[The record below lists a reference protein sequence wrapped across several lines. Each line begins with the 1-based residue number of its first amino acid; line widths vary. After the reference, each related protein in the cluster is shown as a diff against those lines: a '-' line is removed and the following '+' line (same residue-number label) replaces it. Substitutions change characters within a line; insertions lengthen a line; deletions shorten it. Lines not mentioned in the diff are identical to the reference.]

1 MKTEMKSKTLAAKAK
16 PAATKKA
23 AAAKTTTKPAVKAK
37 ASAARATRA
46 TKATK
51 AAAKTATKASTK
63 TDASTASAKHSPARA
78 KDRPVIKGASAGVK
92 RINMALQGGGAH
104 GAFGWGVMDKLLEDG
119 RLEIEGLSGTSAGSM
134 NAVVYAYGKLRGND
148 GAREALHNFWKAIS
162 DAGQKY
168 APPKNPFLDA
178 FKMEKNP
185 INDVMKA
192 MFSLVSPYQMNP
204 MNYNPLRDVLEAQ
217 VDFDELERSQLT
229 KLFICATNVRT
240 GKVRIF
246 HTPEVT
252 SKVVLASACLPQIF
266 QAVEI
271 NGEHYWDGGFM
282 GNPVLYPLFY
292 YTESRDVV
300 ILHINPIE
308 RPGPPTSSGDIANR
322 VNEITFNSSLIKE
335 LRSVYFVQ
343 QLLDQGKIKEEYRD
357 DFKYVLIHS
366 VRADSAMS
374 DLSAGSK
381 LSSEWGFL
389 TMLRDRGRA
398 LATQWIDHHFDDIGV
413 RSTVDLKREFL

>member
-1 MKTEMKSKTLAAKAK
+1 MKGIKAKAAAARTK
-16 PAATKKA
+16 PAATRKTTATKKA
-23 AAAKTTTKPAVKAK
+23 AAKPAAKAK
-37 ASAARATRA
+37 ASTGNG
-46 TKATK
+46 
-51 AAAKTATKASTK
+51 AAAKSA
-63 TDASTASAKHSPARA
+63 DARLAAKLA
-78 KDRPVIKGASAGVK
+78 KDHPVVKGASAGVK

-134 NAVVYAYGKLRGND
+134 NAVVYAYGKLKGND

-168 APPKNPFLDA
+168 APPKNPFLAA
-178 FKMEKNP
+178 FNMEKNP

-192 MFSLVSPYQMNP
+192 MFSLVSPYQINP

-217 VDFDELERSQLT
+217 VDFEELERSQAT

-240 GKVRIF
+240 GKVKIF

-343 QLLDQGKIKEEYRD
+343 QLLDQGKIKDEFRK

-381 LSSEWGFL
+381 LSSDWGFL

>member
-1 MKTEMKSKTLAAKAK
+1 MKSKNI
-16 PAATKKA
+16 AAT
-23 AAAKTTTKPAVKAK
+23 
-37 ASAARATRA
+37 SR
-46 TKATK
+46 
-51 AAAKTATKASTK
+51 KASTK
-63 TDASTASAKHSPARA
+63 AEAKSTTKSSSRTAAKPIAKKVMVKSAAWSPAKAPAPAIVHRTE
-78 KDRPVIKGASAGVK
+78 PK

-104 GAFGWGVMDKLLEDG
+104 GAFGWGVMDKFLEDG
-119 RLEIEGLSGTSAGSM
+119 RVEIEGLSGTSAGSM
-134 NAVVYAYGKLRGND
+134 NAVVYAYGKLKGND

-168 APPKNPFLDA
+168 AIKKMPWEMGMGHKENPLQD
-178 FKMEKNP
+178 M
-185 INDVMKA
+185 MKS
-192 MFSLVSPYQMNP
+192 MMSVFSPYQLNP

-217 VDFDELERSQLT
+217 VDFEELERSQAT

-240 GKVRIF
+240 GKVKIF

-252 SKVVLASACLPQIF
+252 SSVVLASACLPQVF

-271 NGEHYWDGGFM
+271 NGEHYWDGGYM

-292 YTESRDVV
+292 YTDSRDVV

-308 RPGPPTSSGDIANR
+308 RPGPPTTSADIANR
-322 VNEITFNSSLIKE
+322 LNEITFNSSLIKE

-343 QLLDQGKIKEEYRD
+343 KLLDDGWIKDEHRD
-357 DFKYVLIHS
+357 KLKYVLIHS
-366 VRADSAMS
+366 VRADNAMS
-374 DLSAGSK
+374 DLSSASK
-381 LSSEWGFL
+381 MASDWGFL

-398 LATQWIDHHFDDIGV
+398 LATEWLEHNFAHLGV